1 MRFVPASVDSSFM
14 PIPNL
19 ASRLRSLRM
28 MLRVVLSSIILMSIA
43 PVFMHFMSSGYSVT
57 TFLLPGHAGLLM
69 GISGSIERLSNG
81 DLWLSVLV

>member
-1 MRFVPASVDSSFM
+1 MRLVPASVESSFI

-28 MLRVVLSSIILMSIA
+28 MLLVVLSSIMLMSIA
-43 PVFMHFMSSGYSVT
+43 PVFMHFMRSGYRVT

-69 GISGSIERLSNG
+69 GISGSIERHSKG